1 MAKATIAFSKARG
14 KVGGLVFRHDAGIG
28 TVVSEYN
35 PHPTNPRTMAQT
47 DQRAKM
53 NLAGQL
59 SKVTPYAAIAGFSTN
74 KRKARSKFVSILLKA
89 IENGTHSVGETFA
102 STLDFANVKISD
114 GVSSTLRASVAI
126 DASTGVV
133 TTTLTGNTSSAGML
147 GCIVLQ
153 YIGMDG
159 SAVKAN
165 VQKVNEGTSSV
176 TLNAADYFPNPESD
190 VYIVTYVVPIRAVE
204 ENTIAAYG
212 QMEEL
217 TDGFSAEV
225 AVSLSAQNAYC
236 QSIYAGKVRYQG

>member
-35 PHPTNPRTMAQT
+35 PHPANPRTMAQT
-47 DQRAKM
+47 DQRSKM

-59 SKVTPYAAIAGFSTN
+59 SKVTPFAAIAGFSTN
-74 KRKARSKFVSILLKA
+74 KRKARSMFVSSVLKA
-89 IENGTHSVGETFA
+89 IVNGTHSVGETFTSELA
-102 STLDFANVKISD
+102 FGNIKISD
-114 GVSSTLRASVAI
+114 GVSSTMRASVAI

-153 YIGMDG
+153 YIGMEG
-159 SAVKAN
+159 SEVKAN
-165 VQKVNEGTSSV
+165 VQKVNEGTSTV
-176 TLNAADYFPNPESD
+176 TLNAADYFPNPASD
-190 VYIVTYVVPIRAVE
+190 VYIATYVVPIRAID
-204 ENTIAAYG
+204 ENTVASYR
-212 QMEEL
+212 QMEEVS
-217 TDGFSAEV
+217 TGFSAEV

-236 QSIYAGKVRYQG
+236 QSIYAGMVRYQG